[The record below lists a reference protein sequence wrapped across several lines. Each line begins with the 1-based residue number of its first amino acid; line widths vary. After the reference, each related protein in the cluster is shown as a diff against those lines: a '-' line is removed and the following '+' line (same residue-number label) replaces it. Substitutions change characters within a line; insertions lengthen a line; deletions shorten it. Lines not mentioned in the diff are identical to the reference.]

1 MEKKRA
7 TRGQP
12 VERELPQKVG
22 STAKIGDE
30 ILMIISTTIPWAS
43 TTIKIMVDPIWM
55 IKTLR

>member
-22 STAKIGDE
+22 STAKIGE
-30 ILMIISTTIPWAS
+30 ILMRISTTIWGGGFHS
-43 TTIKIMVDPIWM
+43 
-55 IKTLR
+55 L